1 MAAGWNG
8 WYSSAKRISCLVG
21 ILLFCAS
28 FAEIYLPS
36 QIMRKWPAGGGAVL
50 QREGPVCIDLRI
62 YFIREGFQ
70 FVHTV
75 CGAIFFVYGF
85 GFCFFLFVVGRVV
98 VCSGTAGR
106 DRCMKKKRRGRVS
119 PALEGAATYSP
130 ACAVPSA

>member
-1 MAAGWNG
+1 MAG
-8 WYSSAKRISCLVG
+8 R
-21 ILLFCAS
+21 
-28 FAEIYLPS
+28 
-36 QIMRKWPAGGGAVL
+36 GGAVL

-75 CGAIFFVYGF
+75 WVLFFFIYGF

-106 DRCMKKKRRGRVS
+106 DRCMKKSAGDVCLRRLKGRLPTLPLAQYHRRDQV
-119 PALEGAATYSP
+119 
-130 ACAVPSA
+130 

>member
-36 QIMRKWPAGGGAVL
+36 QIMRKWPAGGAVL

-75 CGAIFFVYGF
+75 WVL
-85 GFCFFLFVVGRVV
+85 FFLYMVSVSVFFFLLW
-98 VCSGTAGR
+98 AGLW
-106 DRCMKKKRRGRVS
+106 CVRGRSV
-119 PALEGAATYSP
+119 GIG
-130 ACAVPSA
+130 V